1 MSKAFTRESDDLPEQ
16 PLVARPLVVPGG
28 KNYMTP
34 DGARKLQ
41 EELERLTAVAHC
53 RSTSIGDDAKREA
66 QVLNQRI
73 LHLQQSLASA
83 VIVPPPVPSWD
94 QVLFGATV
102 TVRDSAGSESQY
114 RIVGLDETDL
124 DRNWV
129 SFSSPIARAL
139 LKARLGQ
146 RIQFRIPA
154 GEQQWEITGIT
165 YK

>member
-28 KNYMTP
+28 KNYVTP
-34 DGARKLQ
+34 EGARKLQ
-41 EELERLTAVAHC
+41 AELEGLAGTPA
-53 RSTSIGDDAKREA
+53 S
-66 QVLNQRI
+66 NQRM

-83 VIVPPPVPSWD
+83 VIVPPPVPPWE

-102 TVRDSAGSESQY
+102 TVRDGAGVESRY

-124 DRNWV
+124 DRDWV

-139 LKARLGQ
+139 LKTRLGQ

-154 GEQQWEITGIT
+154 GEQEWEIIGIT
-165 YK
+165 YE